1 MNCSFLTNVNGAGR
15 PLVFLCV
22 RVKAGLEEPYGAQCW
37 FYSRSPPWFCLP
49 WRQEGWDE
57 EWVCFPRM
65 SGLCTAAG
73 SLWLCQRWAQ
83 GWGEIWSL
91 DAAT

>member
-37 FYSRSPPWFCLP
+37 FYPDLHPGFVSLGGRRDGMKSGFA
-49 WRQEGWDE
+49 
-57 EWVCFPRM
+57 FP
-65 SGLCTAAG
+65 G
-73 SLWLCQRWAQ
+73 
-83 GWGEIWSL
+83 
-91 DAAT
+91 